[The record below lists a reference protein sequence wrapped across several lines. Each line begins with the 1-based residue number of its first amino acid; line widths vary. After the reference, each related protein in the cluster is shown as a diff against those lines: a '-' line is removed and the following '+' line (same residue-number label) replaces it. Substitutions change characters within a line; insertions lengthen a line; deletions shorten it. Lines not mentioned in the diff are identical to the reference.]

1 MRLLVAIATVA
12 LVSTAAFA
20 DSTMSA
26 SKPAMSSH
34 TMMGS
39 GPAKMMGTGTMI
51 IHHEVAD
58 YAKWRVAYDA
68 DQPNRTSAG
77 LTRCDVQRSIDNTND
92 VMISCHMADIAKA
105 RAFASS
111 TTLMETMSKAGVVGK
126 PQFMFLSPPQ

>member
-1 MRLLVAIATVA
+1 MRLLTAAITIA
-12 LVSTAAFA
+12 LVTPTALA

-26 SKPAMSSH
+26 SQPAMSSH
-34 TMMGS
+34 AMM
-39 GPAKMMGTGTMI
+39 GPAKMTGSGTMI

-68 DQPNRTSAG
+68 DLANRTNAG
-77 LTRCDVQRSIDNTND
+77 LTHCDVQRSMDNTND

-105 RAFASS
+105 RTFASS
-111 TTLMETMSKAGVVGK
+111 TTLMETMSKAGVMGK